1 MIAVGVSSVAVVW
14 IGLGILAAVAWYSV
28 RSRLR
33 RNLRS
38 QAVEV
43 DDEVIAQILEEGV
56 LATDEDDPLDLEH
69 IRQEEEKFWE
79 KTWDEAEEL

>member
-1 MIAVGVSSVAVVW
+1 MIAGGVSLVLVW
-14 IGLGILAAVAWYSV
+14 FGLGLLAAVAWYSV

-33 RNLRS
+33 ASMRS
-38 QAVEV
+38 QTVEV
-43 DDEVIAQILEEGV
+43 DDEAIAQILEEGV

-69 IRQEEEKFWE
+69 IRQEEENFWK